1 MHRCFTQGNMI
12 KILEI
17 VPHIYDHLI
26 LNVYAKE
33 IQWGKEFIQ
42 QMIVEQLD
50 TYVAKK
56 NANTYYHRDNF
67 LKWII
72 NLNIK
77 SKATNVPKENIGK
90 SL

>member
-1 MHRCFTQGNMI
+1 MI

-26 LNVYAKE
+26 FNVYAKE

-56 NANTYYHRDNF
+56 NVNT
-67 LKWII
+67 
-72 NLNIK
+72 
-77 SKATNVPKENIGK
+77 
-90 SL
+90 